1 MAKLGPRR
9 RSIGPGRLGAGPA
22 SGGSPRHHRLEKYW
36 PQAHR
41 RRRSQRWRPGARAS
55 ATPSRL
61 RAPSPAPCLPREV
74 KARTND
80 GLECNLYSQNSGGL
94 SLHTYTWN
102 LHSATDCVLNFE
114 KNATA
119 RAAGQKCNVQLLLLL
134 RRRDTSETPRQM
146 PTIQSTG
153 SMSASVE
160 AASTSAAARSG
171 RRLAL
176 GLGGPSPSA
185 RAWCV
190 ERLRMHSFGR
200 SSERHDRS
208 SRVRSATLEPTA
220 PAPRGR
226 HRGGELRRH
235 QASTYH
241 RRHVPAPLPCG
252 SACRS
257 TCS

>member
-1 MAKLGPRR
+1 MYSRVSSL
-9 RSIGPGRLGAGPA
+9 
-22 SGGSPRHHRLEKYW
+22 LE
-36 PQAHR
+36 
-41 RRRSQRWRPGARAS
+41 
-55 ATPSRL
+55 
-61 RAPSPAPCLPREV
+61 
-74 KARTND
+74 
-80 GLECNLYSQNSGGL
+80 NSGGL

-114 KNATA
+114 KNAT
-119 RAAGQKCNVQLLLLL
+119 RYGAAGQKCNVQLLLLL
-134 RRRDTSETPRQM
+134 RRRGTSETPRQM

-226 HRGGELRRH
+226 PGWRAAAPPSEHVSQAARACSSALRL
-235 QASTYH
+235 S
-241 RRHVPAPLPCG
+241 VPFHLFLIALSVRPGISFEISVQRLP
-252 SACRS
+252 SALCL
-257 TCS
+257 

>member
-1 MAKLGPRR
+1 MSVAKLDPRR
-9 RSIGPGRLGAGPA
+9 RSIGPTRLGVEPA
-22 SGGSPRHHRLEKYW
+22 SGGSQQQHRLEKCW
-36 PQAHR
+36 PEAHR
-41 RRRSQRWRPGARAS
+41 RQRPRQRPGARAS

-114 KNATA
+114 KNAT
-119 RAAGQKCNVQLLLLL
+119 RYGAAGQKCNVQLLLLL

-200 SSERHDRS
+200 SSERHGGS
-208 SRVRSATLEPTA
+208 SGVRSTSQSQ
-220 PAPRGR
+220 PRQPQEAGQ
-226 HRGGELRRH
+226 GGELRHH
-235 QASTYH
+235 QART
-241 RRHVPAPLPCG
+241 LCTGG
-252 SACRS
+252 SAPR
-257 TCS
+257 TG

>member
-1 MAKLGPRR
+1 MFATGGK
-9 RSIGPGRLGAGPA
+9 SADERLVWSVTG
-22 SGGSPRHHRLEKYW
+22 
-36 PQAHR
+36 
-41 RRRSQRWRPGARAS
+41 
-55 ATPSRL
+55 
-61 RAPSPAPCLPREV
+61 
-74 KARTND
+74 
-80 GLECNLYSQNSGGL
+80 LYSQNSGGL

-208 SRVRSATLEPTA
+208 SRVRSATLEPIA
-220 PAPRGR
+220 PAPREAQGR
-226 HRGGELRRH
+226 RAAAPPSEHSSQAARACSSALRL
-235 QASTYH
+235 S
-241 RRHVPAPLPCG
+241 VPFHLFLIALSVRPGISFEISVQRLP
-252 SACRS
+252 SALCL
-257 TCS
+257 